1 MKKPLTF
8 CLLATTSLLALAAM
22 DKVQI
27 FSLTANAY
35 DALQLLLAV
44 IAVGAALLQGT
55 QRLRKARLRP
65 TPLVFGIVAGTLA
78 GGIAMKN
85 PSLGA
90 QLGGAGSVFAHTA
103 IAGLLAD
110 ALLCLLSYAELEN
123 DEPGVEEEGPVSK
136 HQASRATH
144 V

>member
-8 CLLATTSLLALAAM
+8 CLFATTGLLALAAM

-44 IAVGAALLQGT
+44 VAVGVAVVQGG
-55 QRLRKARLRP
+55 QRLRKVRLRP

-78 GGIAMKN
+78 GVVATKN
-85 PSLGA
+85 PALGA
-90 QLGGAGSVFAHTA
+90 QLGGAGSVLAHTA
-103 IAGLLAD
+103 VAGLLVD
-110 ALLCLLSYAELEN
+110 AILCLLSYAELDGE
-123 DEPGVEEEGPVSK
+123 EPMADVKGQTLS
-136 HQASRATH
+136 
-144 V
+144 